1 MRCEDYLSGRM
12 LMESLGSTNEIAQ
25 NKLILLYVFKKIEIP
40 LSSLQV
46 YKIILENN
54 FMNYFV
60 LQHSLDE
67 LAVQGMLAASRDG
80 GRHVYTLTPDGDKM
94 MGLFLNK
101 LPAGIKKRIDDSA
114 KSIRKQIRNET
125 LITADY
131 TPESETE
138 FVVHLGVRED
148 SFPLIDIKMTVGT
161 KKDAMEICRK
171 WKENSTSMYSEI
183 VKNLTREAKQE

>member
-1 MRCEDYLSGRM
+1 
-12 LMESLGSTNEIAQ
+12 MESLGSTNEIAQ
-25 NKLILLYVFKKIEIP
+25 NKLVLLYVFKKIEIP

-54 FMNYFV
+54 FMNYFI

-67 LAVQGMLAASRDG
+67 LAAQGMLAASRDG
-80 GRHVYTLTPDGDKM
+80 DRHVYTITLEGDKM
-94 MGLFLNK
+94 IALFLNK

-114 KSIRKQIRNET
+114 KTIRKQIRNET
-125 LITADY
+125 LVTADY

-138 FVVHLGVRED
+138 FVVSLGVRED

-161 KKDAMEICRK
+161 KKDAMAICRN

-183 VKNLTREAKQE
+183 VKNLTREAKQEDP

>member
-1 MRCEDYLSGRM
+1 
-12 LMESLGSTNEIAQ
+12 MESLGSTNEIAQ

-54 FMNYFV
+54 FMNYFI

-67 LAVQGMLAASRDG
+67 LAAQSMLAASGDD
-80 GRHVYTLTPDGDKM
+80 GRHVYALTGEGDKM
-94 MGLFLNK
+94 VGLFLNK
-101 LPAGIKKRIDDSA
+101 IPVGIKKRVDDSA

-138 FVVHLGVRED
+138 FVVVLGVRED

-161 KKDAMEICRK
+161 RKDAIAICRN
-171 WKENSTSMYSEI
+171 WKQNSQSMYSEI
-183 VKNLTREAKQE
+183 VKNLTSETKKEGS